1 MQNYRDIKPDTHS
14 RLRGKEI
21 PSLEEGRKAFAALAY
36 DEIPRATKVHK
47 AWTVMLIERGIIDK
61 GEGHEILKTLSRIND
76 KAIAEMIQSYD
87 PHFYKWRVQF
97 ERYLMDK
104 VGSIAGNINIGR
116 TLPPPLYR
124 MKLREAVVP
133 LIQATLEFR
142 QNLLDRADEY
152 RDAVMPGYTHNQHA
166 QPMTFGHYLLGLYE
180 AIDRAAVQLEQ
191 AYDVIN
197 ICDLGCG
204 ALAGTSF
211 NVDREKPARFLG
223 FDRVM
228 EHTNDCVAS
237 TDQATNVVAAMIN
250 LAIPMSRVANEMH
263 WWATFEFNMIELTD
277 AICEASSMMPQK
289 KSPCVFEEIRC
300 TLGKVLGC
308 YSDIVCR
315 AQNTLYGDTIEVYE
329 ASEYVPNTVADVI
342 KAINTFNKV
351 LNNLIVKKDIML
363 RHAQRGFSTATELAA
378 FLFRETHLP
387 LRSCP
392 CHCRRVRPRG
402 VGKRRH
408 SHRHQHGRGGP
419 GGGEDH
425 RKASEPRSQRPGTG
439 SRRHAFRRGAQ
450 VPGRRGAEGSPQNG
464 HTAKTEPPEGP
475 GSSRQTMRGSQSS
488 RPEPGRGRK
497 EVDRRIRRKQGQ

>member
-1 MQNYRDIKPDTHS
+1 MHVQNYRDIKPDTHS

-36 DEIPRATKVHK
+36 NEIPRATKVHK

-61 GEGHEILKTLSRIND
+61 GEGHEILKTLNRIDD
-76 KAIAEMIQSYD
+76 KAIEEMIQSYD
-87 PHFYKWRVQF
+87 PNFYKWRVQF

-142 QNLLDRADEY
+142 QNLLDRAEEY

-237 TDQATNVVAAMIN
+237 TDQATNVVPAMIN

-387 LRSCP
+387 LRVAHAIVGESVHEVWEKGGTATDINTDVVDRAAVQIIGKP
-392 CHCRRVRPRG
+392 LQLAPKGLARALDATHFVEAHKSQGAVAPKEVHRMVTRRRQNL
-402 VGKRRH
+402 K
-408 SHRHQHGRGGP
+408 
-419 GGGEDH
+419 
-425 RKASEPRSQRPGTG
+425 KAQD
-439 SRRHAFRRGAQ
+439 RHAKRCEALKAADQRLEDAVKKLIG
-450 VPGRRGAEGSPQNG
+450 G
-464 HTAKTEPPEGP
+464 
-475 GSSRQTMRGSQSS
+475 
-488 RPEPGRGRK
+488 
-497 EVDRRIRRKQGQ
+497 